1 MRDLG
6 DTVDLPDQIGR
17 FRIKRVLGS
26 GAMGVV
32 CLAEDPVLGRE
43 VAIKAIQLHPGLS
56 EKQIVEL
63 RQRFETEARA
73 AAKLAHPNLVT
84 IFDAGLEQENLYIA
98 MEFVEGEGLDSMLEG
113 GRQLAPEEIS
123 QLVGQLASAL
133 DYAHADG
140 IVHRDI
146 KPANVLVSRLGH
158 VKITDFGVARQ
169 AASTQTA
176 TGAMIGTPAYMS
188 PEQVTGNPV
197 SGASDQFCS
206 ES

>member
-1 MRDLG
+1 
-6 DTVDLPDQIGR
+6 
-17 FRIKRVLGS
+17 
-26 GAMGVV
+26 
-32 CLAEDPVLGRE
+32 
-43 VAIKAIQLHPGLS
+43 
-56 EKQIVEL
+56 
-63 RQRFETEARA
+63 
-73 AAKLAHPNLVT
+73 
-84 IFDAGLEQENLYIA
+84 
-98 MEFVEGEGLDSMLEG
+98 MLEG

>member
-84 IFDAGLEQENLYIA
+84 IFGWTPCWRVA
-98 MEFVEGEGLDSMLEG
+98 VSSH
-113 GRQLAPEEIS
+113 PKKS
-123 QLVGQLASAL
+123 AS
-133 DYAHADG
+133 
-140 IVHRDI
+140 
-146 KPANVLVSRLGH
+146 SW
-158 VKITDFGVARQ
+158 
-169 AASTQTA
+169 AS
-176 TGAMIGTPAYMS
+176 
-188 PEQVTGNPV
+188 
-197 SGASDQFCS
+197 
-206 ES
+206 